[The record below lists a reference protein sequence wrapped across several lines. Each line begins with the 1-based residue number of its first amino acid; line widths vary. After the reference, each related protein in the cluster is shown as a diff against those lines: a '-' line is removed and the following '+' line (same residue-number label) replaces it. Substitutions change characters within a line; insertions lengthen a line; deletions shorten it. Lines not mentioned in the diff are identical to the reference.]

1 MARTL
6 YLPPDRVRR
15 MLNRM
20 AYEVV
25 ERNQG
30 TDQLVVFGV
39 RKRGSAVANALAE
52 IIGNIEGRRFE
63 VHPLIV
69 TPFRDDVSED
79 VRAQPLPPPTVDI
92 TGQNVLLID
101 DVLFTGR
108 TARAALDAVIRY
120 GRPKSIQLAVL
131 VDRGHREYPI
141 HPDYIGQ
148 EIPTKYKER
157 VVVETSEGLSIYIEE

>member
-6 YLPPDRVRR
+6 YLSPDRVRR
-15 MLNRM
+15 MLNRL

-30 TDQLVVFGV
+30 TDHLVIFGV

-52 IIGNIEGRRFE
+52 TIGKIEGRRFA
-63 VHPLIV
+63 VHQLV
-69 TPFRDDVSED
+69 VASFRDDVSEE

-92 TGQNVLLID
+92 TGQKVLLID

-120 GRPKSIQLAVL
+120 GRPQSIQLAVL

-157 VVVETSEGLSIYIEE
+157 VVVETNEGLAIYIEE